1 MLKLIRNCSQCG
13 KPHEERFP
21 DMKSAASYNPEG
33 LVIKQGSGEFYFC
46 CDECAI
52 EWLKGEK
59 HSKPT
64 VTDKHG
70 REIKVGSH
78 VMVPPCG
85 DKTVDDV
92 LGICTVDN
100 VYPEGFASSDP
111 AIRIGK
117 YVVIASVCRLLEPEP
132 KPQPIGKDIVA
143 KLAELT
149 PTKLEYSEY
158 TNCFY
163 VHTNAEI
170 GGDSFLCGI
179 TEHRATKEEA
189 YEAFAQRITNL
200 PQGKHLVIDA
210 MKDSRKHYTWNGSEF
225 VQIDEVTRKDVTP

>member
-1 MLKLIRNCSQCG
+1 VIKVTRQCNQCG
-13 KPHEERFP
+13 KTHEERFP
-21 DMKSAASYNPEG
+21 DVKSGLSYIPEG
-33 LVIKQGSGEFYFC
+33 LVMMRGSSEFYFC
-46 CDECAI
+46 GDECAVV
-52 EWLKGEK
+52 WLKGE
-59 HSKPT
+59 
-64 VTDKHG
+64 
-70 REIKVGSH
+70 
-78 VMVPPCG
+78 
-85 DKTVDDV
+85 
-92 LGICTVDN
+92 
-100 VYPEGFASSDP
+100 
-111 AIRIGK
+111 
-117 YVVIASVCRLLEPEP
+117 EP

-170 GGDSFLCGI
+170 GGDSFLSGI

-200 PQGKHLVIDA
+200 PQGKYLVIDA

-225 VQIDEVTRKDVTP
+225 VQIDEVTRKDVT

>member
-1 MLKLIRNCSQCG
+1 MLPK
-13 KPHEERFP
+13 
-21 DMKSAASYNPEG
+21 G
-33 LVIKQGSGEFYFC
+33 LS
-46 CDECAI
+46 
-52 EWLKGEK
+52 
-59 HSKPT
+59 
-64 VTDKHG
+64 
-70 REIKVGSH
+70 
-78 VMVPPCG
+78 
-85 DKTVDDV
+85 V
-92 LGICTVDN
+92 LQQLLAEVAN
-100 VYPEGFASSDP
+100 FASEREQQRRRLDQIERSIAYLSSP
-111 AIRIGK
+111 VG
-117 YVVIASVCRLLEPEP
+117 VILNDDCKEDCAKSHQRLIKRVTEPYGEPEP
-132 KPQPIGKDIVA
+132 TYSYKVTFYNSTTGVETSLGGKPQPIGKDIVA

>member
-1 MLKLIRNCSQCG
+1 MRNHGVVRCTKQWLAECVGLPGHIVQDVVQDCDADIIELHIIGSKMPEVDEGMPAHAVTINPDGTIYDGSCIHG
-13 KPHEERFP
+13 ISDEESLFRR
-21 DMKSAASYNPEG
+21 K
-33 LVIKQGSGEFYFC
+33 
-46 CDECAI
+46 
-52 EWLKGEK
+52 
-59 HSKPT
+59 
-64 VTDKHG
+64 
-70 REIKVGSH
+70 
-78 VMVPPCG
+78 
-85 DKTVDDV
+85 
-92 LGICTVDN
+92 
-100 VYPEGFASSDP
+100 
-111 AIRIGK
+111 
-117 YVVIASVCRLLEPEP
+117 LLEMELERKAEEPLPTYRFKFTLRNSKTGEETRVYGSQAEP
-132 KPQPIGKDIVA
+132 KTQPIGKDIVA